1 MKEAVLLLA
10 HGSRRVEANE
20 EWVAIWQLFAKRH
33 QDLLIEGSFI
43 EFAEPDLEA
52 GVSQLVAQGA
62 EKIYIVPL
70 FLTVGNHLRQ
80 NIPNRLQALQTEYP
94 EIILEMT
101 EHLGVDPLLVQI
113 IEQRLAKQGLQLSN

>member
-33 QDLLIEGSFI
+33 QDLLIAGSFI
-43 EFAEPDLEA
+43 EFAEPDLEN
-52 GVSQLVAQGA
+52 GVRLLVEQGA

-80 NIPNRLQALQTEYP
+80 NIPDRLKTLQEEYP
-94 EIILEMT
+94 NIILETT

-113 IEQRLAKQGLQLSN
+113 IEQRLEKQGLQLSN

>member
-10 HGSRRVEANE
+10 HGSRRIEANE
-20 EWVAIWQLFAKRH
+20 EWENIWQLFTKRH
-33 QDLLIEGSFI
+33 PNLLVSGSFI
-43 EFAEPDLEA
+43 EFAEPNMEK
-52 GVSQLVAQGA
+52 GVHLLIEKGA

-80 NIPNRLQALQTEYP
+80 NIPERLHALQEQYK
-94 EIILEMT
+94 EVELVLT

-113 IEQRLAKQGLQLSN
+113 IEQRLAKQGVQLSS

>member
-10 HGSRRVEANE
+10 HGSRRSEANE
-20 EWVAIWQLFAKRH
+20 EWKHIWQLFTERH
-33 QDLLIEGSFI
+33 PNLLMVGAFI
-43 EFAEPDLEA
+43 EFAEPNLED
-52 GVSQLVAQGA
+52 GVHLLIGQGA

-80 NIPNRLQALQTEYP
+80 NIPERLQVLRERYP
-94 EIILEMT
+94 EVALELT

-113 IEQRLAKQGLQLSN
+113 IEQRLQEQGLELSR